1 MAMLEPHA
9 PHEAIHSVRSFLIH
23 IAAIAVG
30 LLLALVL
37 EQTVVAIHRAHQR
50 SEIDSQMREVLSS
63 NVKLAAR
70 NFDTLRSLHSYLLD
84 LRTDISAHLSS
95 SGERRQSKAA
105 DSFSH
110 SNITLPSLA
119 PYDAAQKDG
128 TVAIMGADR
137 IRLYNRLAFVRDLTL
152 SVRAEWERAI
162 GDFQGFQKR
171 YVVSAGSLELGGVAK
186 GPNLDTLSPAELND
200 YLARVGALI
209 HETELL
215 YARLD
220 LDDTEFRALLAG
232 ARNENELF
240 EMMNRARPQ
249 AFGLGIGEPPEK

>member
-1 MAMLEPHA
+1 MLEPHA
-9 PHEAIHSVRSFLIH
+9 ANEPIHTVRSFLIH

-37 EQTVVAIHRAHQR
+37 EQTVVAIHHAHQR
-50 SEIDSQMREVLSS
+50 REVETQMREVLSS
-63 NVKLAAR
+63 NVKLAAQ
-70 NFDTLRSLHSYLLD
+70 NFGTLRSMRSYLLD
-84 LRTDISAHLSS
+84 LRTDIIAHLRSS
-95 SGERRQSKAA
+95 AERRRSTAA
-105 DSFSH
+105 DSFSAP
-110 SNITLPSLA
+110 NITLPSLA
-119 PYDAAQKDG
+119 PYEAAQKDG
-128 TVAIMGADR
+128 TVAIMGGDR

-152 SVRAEWERAI
+152 SVRMEWERAI
-162 GDFQGFQKR
+162 SDFQGFQKR
-171 YVVSAGSLELGGVAK
+171 YVVSAGSVELGGVAK

-220 LDDTEFRALLAG
+220 LVDQEFRALLAG

-240 EMMNRARPQ
+240 DMMNRARPHG
-249 AFGLGIGEPPEK
+249 FGLAIGEPPEK